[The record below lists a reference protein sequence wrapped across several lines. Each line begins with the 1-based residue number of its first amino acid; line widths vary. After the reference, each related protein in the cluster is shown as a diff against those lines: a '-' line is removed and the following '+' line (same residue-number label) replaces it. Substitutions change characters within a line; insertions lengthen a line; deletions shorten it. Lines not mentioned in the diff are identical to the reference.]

1 MVNSKAIG
9 GIVIVVVVAIVAFA
23 MSETDNMT
31 DNIEISDVLND
42 SATEINDSATL
53 NKTTVEPDNNLDYF
67 IDENG
72 IKRYVI
78 SATDSPDLS
87 D

>member
-1 MVNSKAIG
+1 MPNSKAIG
-9 GIVIVVVVAIVAFA
+9 GIIVVVVIAIVAAAFA
-23 MSETDNMT
+23 MNEPDNMINET
-31 DNIEISDVLND
+31 EIS
-42 SATEINDSATL
+42 DSATL
-53 NKTTVEPDNNLDYF
+53 NKETVESGNPDYI

-78 SATDSPDLS
+78 SAIDSPDLS